1 MRSVIEC
8 EKQLTNSNRIAIIAH
23 QSPDADALCS
33 AVALKKLIRQNFD
46 EKDDKIIDIFV
57 DSEEIP
63 SLLQP
68 IVKNVDI
75 NQQNADNYDLVI
87 CVDCSNL
94 GRLGKYQEIFN
105 NAKDTLNIDHHDTN
119 EQFANNNLVFKASST
134 CEGLYLLF
142 NIRQKTISDD
152 VCKLIYSGIIT
163 DTNNLTQGNVTIRT
177 HRVVADFMSKHI
189 DLEALKEHF
198 FKSNTKSKT
207 FLLQKALATLN
218 FFLGDRVAFMKLTK
232 QDFIETESTFEDS
245 VGIVNHGVDI
255 KGVDIAIIAIKK
267 EDNSYY
273 VSLRSKN
280 GIDVSVIAQ
289 AMGGGGHET
298 MAAFS
303 YEGSIVDMR
312 DSLLAICKEELKK
325 HPVNDCDH
333 DDLFADSSEKQH
345 TDNSQN

>member
-105 NAKDTLNIDHHDTN
+105 NAKT
-119 EQFANNNLVFKASST
+119 
-134 CEGLYLLF
+134 
-142 NIRQKTISDD
+142 
-152 VCKLIYSGIIT
+152 
-163 DTNNLTQGNVTIRT
+163 
-177 HRVVADFMSKHI
+177 
-189 DLEALKEHF
+189 
-198 FKSNTKSKT
+198 
-207 FLLQKALATLN
+207 
-218 FFLGDRVAFMKLTK
+218 
-232 QDFIETESTFEDS
+232 
-245 VGIVNHGVDI
+245 
-255 KGVDIAIIAIKK
+255 
-267 EDNSYY
+267 
-273 VSLRSKN
+273 
-280 GIDVSVIAQ
+280 
-289 AMGGGGHET
+289 
-298 MAAFS
+298 
-303 YEGSIVDMR
+303 
-312 DSLLAICKEELKK
+312 
-325 HPVNDCDH
+325 
-333 DDLFADSSEKQH
+333 
-345 TDNSQN
+345 